1 MLLAL
6 TRRAAVALLP
16 LLSVPAAPADD
27 TATAMFSAG
36 DPRFLQPAFDEIKY
50 LGVKSTAVGRLGDTP
65 AVRVVYDPQRLGYK
79 RVLGA
84 FWRGIDPTQ
93 RDGQFGDAGPSAVWV
108 GGAEE
113 RALAEGSRKRLELS
127 GLYKGRPLATEVR
140 DVGSLSFEPD
150 DAASGWYLA
159 EPNAWEKARQK
170 SGRAAWF
177 EETYKPIR
185 TTACET
191 TKEGTI
197 CGYVYFPCTEE
208 NGCRPV
214 LQGTW

>member
-1 MLLAL
+1 M
-6 TRRAAVALLP
+6 RA
-16 LLSVPAAPADD
+16 
-27 TATAMFSAG
+27 SAG
-36 DPRFLQPAFDEIKY
+36 
-50 LGVKSTAVGRLGDTP
+50 
-65 AVRVVYDPQRLGYK
+65 
-79 RVLGA
+79 
-84 FWRGIDPTQ
+84 
-93 RDGQFGDAGPSAVWV
+93 
-108 GGAEE
+108 
-113 RALAEGSRKRLELS
+113 ALAIKAAFGSGEC
-127 GLYKGRPLATEVR
+127 GGR
-140 DVGSLSFEPD
+140 D
-150 DAASGWYLA
+150 
-159 EPNAWEKARQK
+159 AWEKARQK